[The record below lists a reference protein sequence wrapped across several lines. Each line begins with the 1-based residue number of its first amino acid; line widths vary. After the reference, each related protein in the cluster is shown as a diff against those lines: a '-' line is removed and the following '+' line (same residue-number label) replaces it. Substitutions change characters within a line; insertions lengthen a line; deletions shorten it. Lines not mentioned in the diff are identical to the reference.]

1 MRRVSKSNTKTKNAL
16 IEAAQN
22 LLYSEGYAAV
32 TSRRVAAEAGVK
44 SQIVHYY
51 FESMDDL
58 FIAVFRKLSDVALTQ
73 MSGLLASESPLQD
86 LWEMLEN
93 PDAVIISNEF
103 AALAN
108 HRKRLQAELLEFREH
123 YRALQTR
130 IVARELERLKID
142 QNEWPAEAVSLAMVI
157 LARGLAEDT
166 AMGEASKGY
175 ASLHKIIMQ
184 SLKNVG

>member
-1 MRRVSKSNTKTKNAL
+1 MRRANNSNTKTKTAL
-16 IEAAQN
+16 IEAAQK

-73 MSGLLASESPLQD
+73 VSSLLASDSPLQE
-86 LWEMLEN
+86 LWAMLEN

-108 HRKRLQAELLEFREH
+108 HRKKLQAELLAFREQ
-123 YRALQTR
+123 YRSLQAR
-130 IVARELERLKID
+130 IVARELERLKVD
-142 QNEWPAEAVSLAMVI
+142 QSEWPAEAVTLAMVI
-157 LARGLAEDT
+157 LARGLAEDV

-175 ASLHKIIMQ
+175 ESLQKIIMQ
-184 SLKNVG
+184 SLNKFS